1 MARVLCQETA
11 IITACKCAYSAPRR
25 RRGGL
30 KRSEAWCCHWI
41 PGAQSS
47 RLPARQQLPRAC
59 YHLAV
64 WRRASA
70 ALWIEYYCWEHA
82 HTSPVWK
89 TPLSTLGADHERFAF
104 KFVFF
109 SPFHPPLRPPPPFPQ
124 SLASR
129 HSYFLLALHIAF
141 QLRKNAELD
150 TGINRAVGAQH
161 GLLVCNKNND

>member
-47 RLPARQQLPRAC
+47 RLPGRQQLPRAR

-109 SPFHPPLRPPPPFPQ
+109 SPFHPPLRPPLPSKPGKPPQLFP
-124 SLASR
+124 SCATYSIP
-129 HSYFLLALHIAF
+129 ALKKCWAGYWH
-141 QLRKNAELD
+141 
-150 TGINRAVGAQH
+150 
-161 GLLVCNKNND
+161 